1 MLVLEF
7 TEYRWNSA
15 VPVLAAIRK
24 VVVIVI
30 VSTAGHV
37 PGHLQ
42 RPARKRR
49 QGSFPHVV
57 CKRLYAADD
66 VVTKQIYE
74 LPPVLGL
81 EEVGEHAGRQ
91 LVKRLVGWRKDG
103 ERAGA

>member
-37 PGHLQ
+37 PGHL
-42 RPARKRR
+42 
-49 QGSFPHVV
+49 
-57 CKRLYAADD
+57 
-66 VVTKQIYE
+66 
-74 LPPVLGL
+74 
-81 EEVGEHAGRQ
+81 
-91 LVKRLVGWRKDG
+91 
-103 ERAGA
+103 